1 MFIQLTG
8 DITETKKKACHIFSI
23 KLVQTLIRL
32 MKINYRVP
40 DSPSPFLYMVRTI
53 LERSW
58 ILVVVLKIR

>member
-1 MFIQLTG
+1 
-8 DITETKKKACHIFSI
+8 
-23 KLVQTLIRL
+23 